1 VYINQGK
8 DIKGKITK
16 KYKKTSLGNRGGKR
30 SFRTRNA
37 GSSGSLNTI
46 VRE

>member
-8 DIKGKITK
+8 DIKGITK